1 MTEPAVPSQA
11 LVERWQRYFGERAK
25 GVPFTRAAR
34 NTGIEQGT
42 ARRYERGVENNIG
55 RRIERSLGLADA
67 KPGDTSQAD
76 LAVRQF
82 NVFRQRYFGRVVMPW
97 HEQAAHE
104 VVHRLSGRG
113 GQRQFLV
120 MNMPS
125 GSGKTTLLHDLI
137 CWMLVRDRTIRILS
151 GARSEQ
157 QAKLYLRRVRR
168 SLERTEPVLA
178 DPDLKALGITR
189 DARATLTGDFG
200 AFRPD
205 VRGDLWSGDQIV
217 VRGAE
222 RSDEKEASV
231 AAFGA
236 DSAFLGGRYDLII
249 WDDLVDKRNLR
260 TPEARERLWEWFT
273 GEAESRLEPGGVLL
287 LVGQRM
293 APDDLYSRA
302 LTVTRLDGSRKY
314 QHVLYPAHD
323 ERKCEGEH
331 EDVPPQPAG
340 CLLDPIRLPWA
351 HLQDV
356 QATNPNM
363 YELMFQQRA
372 TNLTGAL
379 VREEWLT
386 GGENADGERHPGCY
400 DTDRLV
406 GQVPRYLTRGAWS
419 VVTVDPS
426 PAQYWAVQWWGYHYE
441 TESRVLLDQHRERM
455 EAGEFLSWDHL
466 TKRFTGVLQ
475 DWVERAAEQGFPI
488 QHVIVEGNA
497 AQRFLLQTSDMRLW
511 MKKNQVTVVAHSTNR
526 NKADPKYG
534 VHTIGVPYKYGK
546 VRLPWA
552 EQTQYLVRPLLTEL
566 LGWPDQATDDCVMAN
581 WFLEYSIPRLAPP
594 PPGHKAP
601 QQDRPQWLSATIRR
615 RGIATAG
622 V

>member
-1 MTEPAVPSQA
+1 MPPSLAQ
-11 LVERWQRYFGERAK
+11 VERWQGYFADRAR
-25 GVPFTRAAR
+25 GVPYTRAAR
-34 NTGIEQGT
+34 QNGIEVQT
-42 ARRYERGVENNIG
+42 ARRYEQGTPSNIG
-55 RRIERSLGLADA
+55 IRIERSLGLAA
-67 KPGDTSQAD
+67 ANEGDTSQAD
-76 LAVRQF
+76 LARKQF

-104 VVHRLSGRG
+104 VVRRLSGRG

-157 QAKLYLRRVRR
+157 QARLYLRRVRR
-168 SLERTEPVLA
+168 SLERTQPVLA
-178 DPDLKALGITR
+178 DPDLKQLGITR
-189 DARATLTGDFG
+189 DAISTLTADFG

-205 VRGDLWSGDQIV
+205 TRGDLWSGDQIV

-293 APDDLYSRA
+293 AADDLYSRA

-314 QHVLYPAHD
+314 QHVVYSAHD
-323 ERKCEGEH
+323 ESKCENQH
-331 EDVPPQPAG
+331 TDTDPQPKG
-340 CLLDPIRLPWA
+340 CLLDPIRLPWD

-363 YELMFQQRA
+363 YELMFQQRS

-379 VREEWLT
+379 VREEWLS
-386 GGENADGERHPGCY
+386 GGQNADGEQHPGCY
-400 DTDRLV
+400 DRDRLA
-406 GQVPRYLTRGAWS
+406 GQVPRYLARGAWS

-441 TESRVLLDQHRERM
+441 TEQRVLLDQHRQQM

-466 TKRFTGVLQ
+466 TSRFTGVLQ
-475 DWVERAAEQGFPI
+475 DWVERSAEQGFPI

-511 MKKNQVTVVAHSTNR
+511 MKKHQVTVVAHSTNR

-552 EQTQYLVRPLLTEL
+552 DQTQYLIRPLVTEL

-594 PPGHKAP
+594 PPNHQPP
-601 QQDRPQWLSATIRR
+601 QQDRPQWLSATIQH
-615 RGIATAG
+615 RGIARAG